1 MEVLLTQSTII
12 LTSPRRQDNILPLPH
27 PLSSDTITLEQ
38 LPDIQNYQH
47 VSVMI
52 KVLRISEKQ
61 EVKAELEKQDITIS
75 DATGTARLTLWQE
88 NIGKLDV
95 DDSYE
100 IKDLIVNSYN
110 GTKYLT
116 SPKSGCTITPL
127 DDIRCG
133 AVEEKS
139 EDEPGKE

>member
-1 MEVLLTQSTII
+1 
-12 LTSPRRQDNILPLPH
+12 
-27 PLSSDTITLEQ
+27 
-38 LPDIQNYQH
+38 
-47 VSVMI
+47 MI

-61 EVKAELEKQDITIS
+61 EVKGELEKQDITIS

-95 DDSYE
+95 DD
-100 IKDLIVNSYN
+100 LIVNSYN

-133 AVEEKS
+133 GRKI
-139 EDEPGKE
+139 

>member
-1 MEVLLTQSTII
+1 
-12 LTSPRRQDNILPLPH
+12 
-27 PLSSDTITLEQ
+27 
-38 LPDIQNYQH
+38 
-47 VSVMI
+47 MI

-133 AVEEKS
+133 GRKI
-139 EDEPGKE
+139 